1 MNTCWSRPALYCAGF
16 AGLLLIG
23 QSRSTAQIQKAAG
36 QNIVP
41 VYEGWERNADG
52 SFNMVFGYMN
62 RNYEEQLDIPI
73 GSDNS
78 ISPGPAD
85 QGQPTHFYRRR
96 QQFVFKVRVPKD
108 WGQKDLVWT
117 LTSRGST
124 DKAYGSLLPIWELGN
139 LVYQENRGGLGVMT
153 WPEEP
158 NEPPSVEMVGSSQL
172 SVTLPETLTLTVD
185 VSDDGHP
192 KPRVRRAGAAN
203 VVRDSDGAVATGQGR
218 GGGSASAEPVK
229 ESPLS
234 QAVVK
239 LDPGVRL
246 GVTWVLYRGPAPV
259 EFEPTHVAVAKLPA
273 AGVEAKVEHL
283 EGKATTKV
291 TFTQTG
297 TYRLRCYA
305 DDSVLITP
313 LDVSVTVQAAH

>member
-1 MNTCWSRPALYCAGF
+1 MNTRWSRPALCCAGF
-16 AGLLLIG
+16 AVLVLIG
-23 QSRSTAQIQKAAG
+23 PSRSSAQIQKAAG

-41 VYEGWERNADG
+41 VYEGWERNTDG

-73 GSDNS
+73 GPDNS
-78 ISPGPAD
+78 ISPGPSD

-96 QQFVFKVRVPKD
+96 QQFVFKIRVSKD

-117 LTSRGST
+117 LTSRGGT
-124 DKAYGSLLPIWELGN
+124 EKAYGSLLAIWELGN

-158 NEPPSVEMVGSSQL
+158 NEAPSIEMVGSSQL

-192 KPRVRRAGAAN
+192 KPRVRRAGAAS
-203 VVRDSDGAVATGQGR
+203 VVRDSDGAAAVAAGR
-218 GGGSASAEPVK
+218 GGPTSAEPVK

-259 EFEPTHVAVAKLPA
+259 EFEPMHVAVAKLPP

-283 EGKATTKV
+283 EGMATTKV
-291 TFTQTG
+291 TFTQPG

-313 LDVSVTVQAAH
+313 LDVIVTVQAGH

>member
-1 MNTCWSRPALYCAGF
+1 MKTCWSRPALCCAGF
-16 AGLLLIG
+16 VVLLAIG
-23 QSRSTAQIQKAAG
+23 PAPCFAQIQKATG
-36 QNIVP
+36 QNVVP

-62 RNYEEQLDIPI
+62 RNYEEQLDIPV
-73 GSDNS
+73 GPDNS
-78 ISPGPAD
+78 ISPGLAD

-96 QQFVFKVRVPKD
+96 QQFAFKIRVPKD
-108 WGQKDLVWT
+108 WAQKDLVWT
-117 LTSRGST
+117 LASRGST
-124 DKAYGSLLPIWELGN
+124 EKAYGSLLPIWELGN

-158 NEPPSVEMVGSSQL
+158 NEAPSVEMVGSSQL
-172 SVTLPETLTLTVD
+172 SITLPETLSLTVD

-203 VVRDSDGAVATGQGR
+203 VVRDSDGAVAVGGGR
-218 GGGSASAEPVK
+218 GGASTSAEPVK

-239 LDPGVRL
+239 LEAGVRL

-259 EFEPTHVAVAKLPA
+259 EFEPMHVAVAKLPA
-273 AGVEAKVEHL
+273 AGVEPKVEHL
-283 EGKATTKV
+283 EGKATTRV
-291 TFTQTG
+291 TFSQPG

-313 LDVSVTVQAAH
+313 LDVTVTVRER

>member
-1 MNTCWSRPALYCAGF
+1 MKSRRSRTALGCAGF
-16 AGLLLIG
+16 AILLLFRPEP
-23 QSRSTAQIQKAAG
+23 SLAQIQKASG

-73 GSDNS
+73 GPDNS

-96 QQFVFKVRVPKD
+96 QQFVFKIRVPKD
-108 WGQKDLVWT
+108 WGQKDLTWT

-124 DKAYGSLLPIWELGN
+124 EKAYGSLLPIWELGN

-158 NEPPSVEMVGSSQL
+158 NEAPSIEMVGSSQL
-172 SVTLPETLTLTVD
+172 SLTLPEALTLTVE

-192 KPRVRRAGAAN
+192 KPRVRRASTAN
-203 VVRDSDGAVATGQGR
+203 VVRDSDGAVTSGAGR
-218 GGGSASAEPVK
+218 GASSNEPVK

-259 EFEPTHVAVAKLPA
+259 EFEPMHVSVAKLPA
-273 AGVEAKVEHL
+273 AGVEAKVERL
-283 EGKATTKV
+283 EGKATTKI
-291 TFTQTG
+291 TFTQPG

-313 LDVSVTVQAAH
+313 LDVTVNVQPAQ